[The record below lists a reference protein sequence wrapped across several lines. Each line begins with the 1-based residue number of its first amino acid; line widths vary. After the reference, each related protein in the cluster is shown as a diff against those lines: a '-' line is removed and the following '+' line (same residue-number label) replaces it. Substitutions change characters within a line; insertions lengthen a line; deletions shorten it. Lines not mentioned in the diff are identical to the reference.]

1 MKGMVK
7 TLSKKRGFG
16 FIRNENGEDVFFHS
30 SNLDSIKFRNLS
42 EGDSVEFTLNKGQKG
57 LRATDIKIV
66 KSDENNEKLTMSA
79 LEKLKNFL
87 KSLLQNSSVIW

>member
-16 FIRNENGEDVFFHS
+16 FIRNENGKDVFFHR
-30 SNLDSIKFRNLS
+30 SNLDSTSFLNLR
-42 EGDSVEFTLNKGQKG
+42 EGDNVEFTLDKGQKG

-66 KSDENNEKLTMSA
+66 KSDENNEKLMKSA
-79 LEKLKNFL
+79 LNKLVSFFNK
-87 KSLLQNSSVIW
+87 